1 MVPVLQMIKLGPR
14 EMRSLL
20 TQLVVVEL
28 GFAPR
33 PSGSR
38 EQLHVAVSPAQ
49 EQRLRKAQGGQGWLS
64 AEQRGREVGRRVG
77 TELSVSPWVVRPSS
91 CRRVSGRAVVEVCFS
106 PAPAWCWDRELNLS
120 EPVSSPEMAC
130 P

>member
-38 EQLHVAVSPAQ
+38 E
-49 EQRLRKAQGGQGWLS
+49 
-64 AEQRGREVGRRVG
+64 
-77 TELSVSPWVVRPSS
+77 
-91 CRRVSGRAVVEVCFS
+91 
-106 PAPAWCWDRELNLS
+106 
-120 EPVSSPEMAC
+120 
-130 P
+130 